1 MAEAKAQDAIKAAEK
16 AKGEAE
22 KAKGEAQEAKSAEK
36 VAAARVEAAVKDE
49 KIAENRAQEAER
61 TIEELRNEIKEEK
74 HTLEELR
81 KEIESK
87 DKKIESLKI
96 ELFNYKKNKK
106 LVEEEKAKLENAISE
121 NKEELRR
128 TKNLL
133 QLGII
138 ISIILKKKI
147 DKLSGN
153 IENLENENSNLKQEV
168 ESLSA
173 NITNLKQ
180 ELSTKDSIIRNLES
194 EIADKNKELDRSNK
208 VLLLNQII
216 SAASISLGIY
226 SFIKYRSIINK
237 GRDEDYKQLIKLKNF
252 NSVIKDIKSKQRG
265 GSIGVI
271 ISRLKIPKELIYLCL
286 ISTNEENKYNNTNNT
301 YIEKKFPE
309 PQFRHPKNL
318 LLSDQKTTS
327 MNKNGAAFVI
337 MLSKCEMLR
346 DKGILDK
353 MLDTIFRSN
362 GYVRLI
368 SGGVDQ
374 FVEVNKYNKVLQTDV
389 LDMLFNHAGYKK
401 NGTKYTR
408 YLKILR

>member
-1 MAEAKAQDAIKAAEK
+1 MVEK
-16 AKGEAE
+16 AY
-22 KAKGEAQEAKSAEK
+22 AQ
-36 VAAARVEAAVKDE
+36 
-49 KIAENRAQEAER
+49 
-61 TIEELRNEIKEEK
+61 
-74 HTLEELR
+74 
-81 KEIESK
+81 
-87 DKKIESLKI
+87 
-96 ELFNYKKNKK
+96 
-106 LVEEEKAKLENAISE
+106 LENAISE
-121 NKEELRR
+121 NKE
-128 TKNLL
+128 
-133 QLGII
+133 LGKIQ
-138 ISIILKKKI
+138 ISETIMKGARKKI
-147 DKLSGN
+147 DKMSEN
-153 IENLENENSNLKQEV
+153 IKNLENENSILKQEV
-168 ESLSA
+168 EGLSA
-173 NITNLKQ
+173 KINHLNQ
-180 ELSTKDSIIRNLES
+180 ELSKKNAKIKNLES
-194 EIADKNKELDRSNK
+194 EIADKNKELDRSKK
-208 VLLLNQII
+208 VLLLSQII

-237 GRDEDYKQLIKLKNF
+237 GRDEDYKQLNKLKNF

-318 LLSDQKTTS
+318 LLSDQKSTS
-327 MNKNGAAFVI
+327 MNKHGAAFVI